1 MDSTGSTE
9 SSNNNPSE
17 IDYHHGADEVARIVR
32 ENLMRQIV
40 SVVFDR
46 QQVYIDIGKNR
57 ITVLID
63 KNLTSEN
70 CIKFVNGGGR
80 VVGLIT
86 NVGTP
91 E

>member
-1 MDSTGSTE
+1 
-9 SSNNNPSE
+9 
-17 IDYHHGADEVARIVR
+17 
-32 ENLMRQIV
+32 MRQIV